1 VNLYVVYLASSHS
14 QQATGNG
21 NGESRNKD
29 HGTRRR
35 YLKKI
40 SYHFKKTESLRGK
53 FILNNVI

>member
-1 VNLYVVYLASSHS
+1 VVYLASSHS